1 MLSYNLFQ
9 APVLG
14 PSERGGERN
23 TDRDLGK
30 KTRFSPQAQPLLLL
44 DAAIVVSKYCLTI
57 GEHILI
63 IFVTQ

>member
-9 APVLG
+9 APVLR
-14 PSERGGERN
+14 PSERGERN